1 MDMIFKIGKGI
12 NTVTLERNEIILCGL
27 YLLYF

>member
-1 MDMIFKIGKGI
+1 MIFKIGDGI
-12 NTVTLERNEIILCGL
+12 NTATLERNEMILCGL